1 MDRLPIFLELRG
13 RRIAVVGHGSLAARR
28 VETLA
33 RAGAEV
39 FLFAE
44 SPGAELEPLAGK
56 FRRGDLAAPDAFA
69 GAALAYFTYE
79 PDEAPDE
86 GLIARARKQ
95 GALVNVADHPGLS
108 DFITPSVLDRS
119 PLVVAISTGGDAP
132 LLGRML
138 KARLETLIPNSYG
151 RLAALAGA
159 GRAALADKLSS
170 HGARLRFWE
179 RIYDGPIAEMVLAGD
194 DSTAKTMLD
203 REIASCRSDGSA
215 SDETPKGE
223 VYLVGAG
230 PGDPDLLTF
239 RAFRLM
245 QKADVVLYD
254 RLVDPAIMDRVRRDA
269 ERVYVGKRR
278 SHHAVP
284 QEEIGE
290 LMVRLAKE
298 GKRVLRLKGGDPFI
312 FGRGGEEIEKLAEH
326 RIPFQVCPGVT
337 AAAGSSAYA
346 GIPLTHRDYAQSCVF
361 VTGHGRE
368 GPIDLDWASILRP
381 RQTVAVYMGLAHL
394 DFLAKEFLRH
404 GADPGLPAAIIENAT
419 RPNQITVTGTISDI
433 AAKAVAHGLRG
444 PTIIIIG
451 EVVTLRDKLNWYT
464 PHASE
469 AESGDNLAAGVL
481 AGAVDAAS

>member
-1 MDRLPIFLELRG
+1 MNRLPIFLQVRG
-13 RRIAVVGHGSLAARR
+13 RRIAVVGNGSLAARR

-39 FLFAE
+39 WLLTDQPSEEFDALK
-44 SPGAELEPLAGK
+44 GQYRL
-56 FRRGDLAAPDAFA
+56 GDLAAPEAFA
-69 GAALAYFTYE
+69 GFPIIYFAYEPEEE
-79 PDEAPDE
+79 PDEVQ
-86 GLIARARKQ
+86 IARVRKA
-95 GALVNVADHPGLS
+95 GALVNVADYPRMS
-108 DFITPSVLDRS
+108 DFITPSVLDRN

-138 KARLETLIPNSYG
+138 KARLETLIPSSYG

-159 GRAALADKLSS
+159 GRAALAEKLSS
-170 HGARLRFWE
+170 HQARLRFWE

-194 DSTAKTMLD
+194 DVTARTMLE
-203 REIASCRSDGSA
+203 REIDSCRPDGSA

-254 RLVDPAIMDRVRRDA
+254 QLVDPAIMDRVRRDA
-269 ERVYVGKRR
+269 ERIYVGKKRAN
-278 SHHAVP
+278 HAVA
-284 QEEIGE
+284 QEEIGAM
-290 LMVRLAKE
+290 MVKLAKE

-337 AAAGSSAYA
+337 AAAGCSSYA

-368 GPIDLDWASILRP
+368 GPIQLDWTSILRP

-394 DFLAKEFLRH
+394 DYLTKEFLRH
-404 GADPGLPAAIIENAT
+404 GADPALPVAVVENGT
-419 RPNQITVTGTISDI
+419 RPNQITVTGTVSDI
-433 AAKAVAHGLRG
+433 AAKAKAHGLRG
-444 PTIIIIG
+444 PTIIIVG

-464 PHASE
+464 PHPGNAH
-469 AESGDNLAAGVL
+469 A
-481 AGAVDAAS
+481 DA